1 MSAESSNTTPNA
13 TYDELNRRICQICEP
28 SSTDFR
34 VIHHITLGII
44 EILEDGITDALANM
58 APTNPA
64 GPPAVNAPLTLPPP
78 YVARPSANAAP
89 FTPQREPATGPTRTT
104 RQREQARGPVREPAR
119 GPIHEAPAATL
130 QDIFLCITVGRRVG
144 VFSGPL

>member
-13 TYDELNRRICQICEP
+13 TYDELYRRICQICDP
-28 SSTDFR
+28 SSADFP
-34 VIHHITLGII
+34 VIHHIALGIV
-44 EILEDGITDALANM
+44 EILEDGITDALASM
-58 APTNPA
+58 GPTNPA

-119 GPIHEAPAATL
+119 GPIREAPAATL
-130 QDIFLCITVGRRVG
+130 QEIFLCITVGRRVG